1 MKKLTALIM
10 AALILTI
17 GGVYATWQYAQG
29 SIQSKVAYVNGQQ
42 LNMEVNKDA
51 TAGNFTVNTAGV
63 SILVDDIGTKDYIAE
78 LQFSGAIVINFTPAT
93 GSSHTEGAIMEYQVS
108 LTDTSV
114 TYKTASEVDGK
125 YVVGNSEAQ
134 ILKIDDAKS
143 GWITLN
149 NGVATKEATIN
160 AADLGLQLGGT
171 FYLPTYEDFSVFR
184 DKLKSLSIKIEV
196 REKAAVAGN

>member
-51 TAGNFTVNTAGV
+51 TAGHFAVSTTGV
-63 SILVDDIGTKDYIAE
+63 SILVDDNNNDYVAE
-78 LQFSGAIVINFTPAT
+78 LEFSGAITINFTPET

-108 LTDTSV
+108 ITDTSV
-114 TYKTASEVDGK
+114 TYKTASEVGGK

-134 ILKIDDAKS
+134 ILKIDDAKT

-149 NGVATKEATIN
+149 GGVATKEATIL

>member
-29 SIQSKVAYVNGQQ
+29 SIQSKVAYINGQQ

-51 TAGNFTVNTAGV
+51 TAGNFTVNTNGV
-63 SILVDDIGTKDYIAE
+63 SILVDDNNNDYVAE
-78 LQFSGAIVINFTPAT
+78 LEFNGAIVINFTPAT

-108 LTDTSV
+108 ITDTSV
-114 TYKTASEVDGK
+114 TYPTATQGGDGK
-125 YVVGNSEAQ
+125 YTVGTEQAR

-149 NGVATKEATIN
+149 NGVATKEATI
-160 AADLGLQLGGT
+160 AAEDLGLQLGGT
-171 FYLPTYEDFSVFR
+171 FYLPTYEDFAVFR